1 MNKAE
6 MTDLIIADPDSIE
19 VADEVIA

>member
-1 MNKAE
+1 MNKAQ

-19 VADEVIA
+19 VADEAVA

>member
-1 MNKAE
+1 MNKAQ
-6 MTDLIIADPDSIE
+6 MADLILADRDSIE